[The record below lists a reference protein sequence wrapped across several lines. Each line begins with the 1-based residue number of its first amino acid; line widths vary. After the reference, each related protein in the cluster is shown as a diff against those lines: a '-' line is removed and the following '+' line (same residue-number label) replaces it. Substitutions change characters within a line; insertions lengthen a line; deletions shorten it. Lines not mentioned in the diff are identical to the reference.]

1 MIVLTRRTSVFT
13 AIAMLAALAA
23 LAMAVGPQDASAA
36 AYKKCRLSDRDR
48 DPPGEKPTY
57 NLTLKQQKTRCAT
70 AKKVMRAFH
79 RCRSKSSYKCTK
91 RVLRR
96 WRCTARKS
104 SSIPTQ
110 FNATFTCKWGKR
122 RVQSSFQQYT

>member
-1 MIVLTRRTSVFT
+1 MIVLTRRSSVFI

-23 LAMAVGPQDASAA
+23 FAMAVGPQDASAA

-96 WRCTARKS
+96 WRCSSRKT
-104 SSIPTQ
+104 SSIATQ

-122 RVQSSFQQYT
+122 RVRSSFQQYT